1 MRVTLIG
8 SGNVATHIAMRLK
21 EQGVEI
27 ACIYSRTF
35 DNACALASRVGSMAV
50 ANKSDIPQSD
60 LYICSVKDD
69 NITDALSGINF
80 GSGIVAHTAGSVDMK
95 VLESLAKN
103 IGVIYP
109 MQTFSKSKHVDWEKI
124 PLFTEANTDT
134 NLIKINEFASIL
146 SKNIT
151 IATSKQRKIIH
162 LSSVFVCNLTNHLY
176 SVAYRLM
183 KSNGLEFQTL
193 FPLIDETVSKIKVLE
208 PAKAQTG
215 PAVRGDEKVMKMQ
228 QEMICGYDLEIYK
241 TISKAIQLEHEQLQR
256 ETSQN

>member
-35 DNACALASRVGSMAV
+35 DNACALASRVGSMAI

-80 GSGIVAHTAGSVDMK
+80 GTGIVAHTAGSVDMK
-95 VLESLAKN
+95 VLERVAEN

-109 MQTFSKSKHVDWEKI
+109 MQ
-124 PLFTEANTDT
+124 TEANTDT

-151 IATSKQRKIIH
+151 TATSEQRKIIH